1 MQLAGQSTHHLPGL
15 VIALAVT
22 GAILFL
28 PSTAAGRSE
37 ASAESTLAWAVG
49 LEGGAVVP
57 FPSNA
62 QTTRGTVELSLSR
75 LLWRH
80 LDLDLALQVGLSK
93 ISTDLVISSRA
104 GLHLAWRNLAV
115 SVGCRLGYAAVHV
128 DKGSLGSLWTGA
140 LLTNPGIVVT
150 YGLWRRFELTAEL
163 LTISLY
169 YNEVWMVSW
178 EPSAGFGVRF

>member
-1 MQLAGQSTHHLPGL
+1 M
-15 VIALAVT
+15 
-22 GAILFL
+22 
-28 PSTAAGRSE
+28 
-37 ASAESTLAWAVG
+37 
-49 LEGGAVVP
+49 P

-62 QTTRGTVELSLSR
+62 QTARGTVELSLSR
-75 LLWRH
+75 NLWRY
-80 LDLDLALQVGLSK
+80 LDLDLAVQVGLSQ
-93 ISTDLVISSRA
+93 ISTDLVFSSRA
-104 GLHLAWRNLAV
+104 GLHLAYGDLAV
-115 SVGCRLGYAAVHV
+115 SIGCRLGYAAVHV

-140 LLTNPGIVVT
+140 LLTNPGITVT